1 MSGITI
7 DGTYNARWAILS
19 PGVAPWLARTASLDS
34 VSTAGATQ
42 IADLGFALV
51 LDLREDG
58 ERALPVHGVP
68 VTHVPLFRLPDGP
81 PASGSLER
89 LYEFLLVER
98 APQLTEAVAAIAD
111 SSGPVLVH
119 CTAGKDRTG
128 LVVALAL
135 LAAGHEETDVVA
147 DYALSAGVVR
157 AERQAIAEATLLPMN
172 LDAADHAASLRLHL
186 DSPAEAMQ
194 HALRTLSA
202 LGGAEA
208 FLIRNGLRAEQL
220 QALRRSL
227 GRPIDD

>member
-7 DGTYNARWAILS
+7 EGTYNARWATLS
-19 PGVAPWLARTASLDS
+19 PGRTPWLARTASLDS
-34 VSTAGATQ
+34 VSAAGAAQ
-42 IADLGFALV
+42 IASLGFALV

-58 ERALPVHGVP
+58 ERALPTHGVA

-81 PASGSLER
+81 PASGTLER

-98 APQLTEAVAAIAD
+98 APQLAEAVAAIAD
-111 SSGPVLVH
+111 ASGPVLVH

-135 LAAGHEETDVVA
+135 LAAGHDETDVVA
-147 DYALSAGVVR
+147 DYALSTGVR
-157 AERQAIAEATLLPMN
+157 AERKAIAEATLLPMN

-194 HALRTLSA
+194 HALRTLSV

-220 QALRRSL
+220 QALRRTL
-227 GRPIDD
+227 GRPTDD